1 MSLGMS
7 FSLRPVLS
15 QSLRLSQEQ
24 RIKLAQSAFSL
35 RMRLVQVLRDEK
47 YEPKGICPECL
58 RKMTPVEIIKGFNRN
73 SNDFTTCCSGCGYR
87 FEPKLICFGEA
98 SQIEIPFFCGVQA
111 LEKLR
116 GRENFSPEDLARKLP
131 GVYQSAIIHF
141 GSIRRAFEKLGVQ
154 YLFEEISDW
163 KIKVQPFLGRLR
175 DTIIAECVDVPVSA
189 IRVMRRKQGIPR
201 YTLRQSLEEAD
212 IEV

>member
-1 MSLGMS
+1 MTFGMS

-24 RIKLAQSAFSL
+24 RIKMKQFAFSFRL
-35 RMRLVQVLRDEK
+35 RLLQALRDEK
-47 YEPKGICPECL
+47 YEPEGTCPNCL
-58 RKMTPVEIIKGFNRN
+58 RKMTPVEIIEGFNRDV
-73 SNDFTTCCSGCGYR
+73 NDFTTCCSGCGYR

-98 SQIEIPFFCGVQA
+98 SRIEIPFFCGVQA

-116 GRENFSPEDLARKLP
+116 GNENLSPEELARKLP
-131 GVYQSAIIHF
+131 GVYRSAIIHY

-163 KIKVQPFLGRLR
+163 KIKIQPFLGRLR
-175 DTIIAECVDVPVSA
+175 DTIIAECVDVSVSA
-189 IRVMRRKQGIPR
+189 IRTMRRKQGIPR
-201 YTLRQSLEEAD
+201 YTLHQSLEEAGID
-212 IEV
+212 